1 MSFSANPLALSVP
14 EPAFES
20 WLRDTGYLEVLD
32 QKTSDLSAA
41 GTSADSTAATTSFPT
56 AGIDTGVFISLFSK
70 IWTLISLLT
79 INPVSK
85 LTAGDFSGETPAW
98 TSGFIGFYD
107 SYSFPS
113 SSDQARMR
121 VHENVKRYAK
131 NYASLFVLFFA
142 CSLYVSLYLF
152 LYVSSSS
159 SSRSSINEYFGKW
172 IISSQHKRRI
182 VFFNFDKWVILVFKL
197 VLRRSFIYRGL
208 RVFIYR
214 GLIVCIFSH
223 CICSFY
229 WPLLCFYVEVTLKCF
244 CLCSWNSVWWQH
256 MNLICKLKWKF
267 GIFRTKI
274 RISDGMP

>member
-41 GTSADSTAATTSFPT
+41 GTSVDSAAATTSFPT

-85 LTAGDFSGETPAW
+85 LTAGDFSGDTAAW

-113 SSDQARMR
+113 SPDQARMR
-121 VHENVKRYAK
+121 VHENVKRHAK

-142 CSLYVSLYLF
+142 CSLYQMPLALIGLLSSLALWDVFRCYGNRWGLDEYPVLKQTLF
-152 LYVSSSS
+152 AIMQV
-159 SSRSSINEYFGKW
+159 GT
-172 IISSQHKRRI
+172 
-182 VFFNFDKWVILVFKL
+182 L
-197 VLRRSFIYRGL
+197 VLLMYFN
-208 RVFIYR
+208 VQMA
-214 GLIVCIFSH
+214 
-223 CICSFY
+223 
-229 WPLLCFYVEVTLKCF
+229 LLCAVGVTYAVTILHASF
-244 CLCSWNSVWWQH
+244 R
-256 MNLICKLKWKF
+256 KLSPAKPPTRGRSK
-267 GIFRTKI
+267 
-274 RISDGMP
+274 

>member
-41 GTSADSTAATTSFPT
+41 GTSSDTTAGTSSFPT

-70 IWTLISLLT
+70 VWTLISLLT

-98 TSGFIGFYD
+98 TSGFIGVYD
-107 SYSFPS
+107 SYWFPS
-113 SSDQARMR
+113 SPEQARMR

-142 CSLYVSLYLF
+142 CSLYQMPLALFGLISSLVIWDVLRCYGNRWGLDEYPVLKQTLFIIMQVGTLF
-152 LYVSSSS
+152 LLM
-159 SSRSSINEYFGKW
+159 YFNV
-172 IISSQHKRRI
+172 QTA
-182 VFFNFDKWVILVFKL
+182 
-197 VLRRSFIYRGL
+197 
-208 RVFIYR
+208 
-214 GLIVCIFSH
+214 
-223 CICSFY
+223 
-229 WPLLCFYVEVTLKCF
+229 LLCAVGVTYAVTILHASF
-244 CLCSWNSVWWQH
+244 R
-256 MNLICKLKWKF
+256 KLSPAKPPTRGRSK
-267 GIFRTKI
+267 
-274 RISDGMP
+274 